1 MKIHQLLAGLHPGD
15 AISNHALALRD
26 LLRSWGHTSEI
37 YARDISAAVATEC
50 LPHSTFQADTNAIAI
65 YHYSMDFDAVT
76 DLFLRFPGKRMF
88 IYHNITPHHYL
99 LPHNAGVARACEDGR
114 ARLSELKR
122 SADVV
127 LGDSEFNCAEL
138 SEHGFDNPRVLPIF
152 VDFERLDATPPCP
165 HTLRRFQDGWHNLL
179 FVGRL
184 SPNKRQDD
192 VIRAFARYNRFIE
205 RRSRLLLVGSWRGM
219 ERYCDELQTL
229 VRQLDVQDYVIF
241 TSHVTPEELTAY
253 YRSADLF
260 LCMSEH
266 EGFCVPIVE
275 AMHFDVPV
283 LAYSAAA
290 VPGTLG
296 GSGVLATRKDYAQ
309 IAEMAHLLITD
320 STLRDAVVREQGKR
334 TVDFRPAFVAHKFRS
349 YLDELVA
356 A

>member
-1 MKIHQLLAGLHPGD
+1 MEIHQLLAGLHPGD

-26 LLRSWGHTSEI
+26 LLRSWGHTSNI
-37 YARDISAAVATEC
+37 YARDISRTLTSEC
-50 LPHSTFQADTNAIAI
+50 LHFSLFQPHANTIAI

-76 DLFLRFPGKRMF
+76 DLFLRFPGQRMF

-99 LPHNAGVARACEDGR
+99 QPHNAGVARACENGR
-114 ARLSELKR
+114 ARLRELNR

-138 SEHGFDNPRVLPIF
+138 SEHGFPNPRVLPIF
-152 VDFERLDATPPCP
+152 VDFERLDTTSPCP
-165 HTLRRFQDGWHNLL
+165 RTLQRFQDGWHNLL

-184 SPNKRQDD
+184 SPNKCQDD
-192 VIRAFARYNRFIE
+192 VIRAFARYNRFIA
-205 RRSRLLLVGSWRGM
+205 RRSRLLLVGTWRGM
-219 ERYCDELQTL
+219 ERYRDELQTL
-229 VRQLDVQDYVIF
+229 VRQLDVQDYVVF
-241 TSHVTPEELTAY
+241 TGHVAQEELTAY

-266 EGFCVPIVE
+266 EGFCVPVLE

-320 STLRDAVVREQGKR
+320 STLHDAVVREQGKR
-334 TVDFRPAFVAHKFRS
+334 TADFRPAFVAQQFRS